1 VRDFFLFFSQSPKFW
16 TGHAVFAGKVS
27 EVSKS
32 FTRSAKTIGLR
43 LYGLVIILVI
53 TLVNFDTE
61 RENYWRL

>member
-1 VRDFFLFFSQSPKFW
+1 
-16 TGHAVFAGKVS
+16 
-27 EVSKS
+27 
-32 FTRSAKTIGLR
+32 LR